1 MKKKIKVAIVGAG
14 NRGGIYA
21 SYALS
26 HPSDMEVCA
35 VVDPNRLHREELGK
49 AHGVKKENLFS
60 SVAEFIAAK
69 AECDVA
75 INATIDGLHYE
86 ISKELLNGG
95 FNVLMEKPITAKKEE
110 LLDLERLAKKNGKLL
125 AVCHVLRYSPFYRTI
140 KEELEKGTI
149 GKITSIE
156 MAEHVEVGH
165 YLESYVVGKWKSEK
179 ECGSS
184 FLLAKSCH
192 DLDVMCWLNNLTE
205 PMKAASFAE
214 RKIFVPENA
223 PEGHGERCYDC
234 ACEKDCK
241 YSLKRFFA
249 LPYSKR
255 IRIVNDINKPLSEIT
270 DEDINEQVKNSDYGK
285 CAYEMKDQADRQHVT
300 IEFANGSIG
309 SFQLVGAAPFGNR
322 YIHIVGENGELY
334 GNMSDGKYLL
344 RTYDFETFKK
354 SERIV
359 DAKGDNSDGHGGGD
373 TGIMR
378 DLIAYLR
385 GEGASVSMT
394 KIEDSVNG
402 HLCVYAAE
410 ASRKENRIVDFSEEF
425 LRG

>member
-1 MKKKIKVAIVGAG
+1 MKKKIKVSIVGAG
-14 NRGGIYA
+14 NRGCIYA

-26 HPSDMEVCA
+26 HPDDMQVCA
-35 VVDPNRLHREELGK
+35 VVDPNVLHRTELGK
-49 AHGVKKENLFS
+49 LHGVKTEMLFS
-60 SVAEFIAAK
+60 SVEDFIQK
-69 AECDVA
+69 KVECDVV
-75 INATIDGLHYE
+75 INATIDQLHY
-86 ISKELLNGG
+86 STTKKLLLSDY
-95 FNVLMEKPITAKKEE
+95 NVLMEKPITANQEE
-110 LLDLERLAKKNGKLL
+110 LLDLERLAKKQGRML

-140 KEELEKGTI
+140 KEELIKGSI
-149 GKITSIE
+149 GKITSIN

-165 YLESYVVGKWKSEK
+165 YLESYVVGKWKSEQ

-192 DLDVMCWLNNLTE
+192 DLDVMCWLNEEVE
-205 PMKAASFAE
+205 PKKVVSFAE
-214 RKIFVPENA
+214 RKIFLPENA
-223 PEGHGERCYDC
+223 PEGHAKRCYEC
-234 ACEKDCK
+234 EREKDCK

-255 IRIVNDINKPLSEIT
+255 IRIVNDINKSLSEIT

-285 CAYEMKDQADRQHVT
+285 CAYEMKDQVDRQHVT
-300 IEFANGSIG
+300 IEFSNGSIG

-322 YIHIVGENGELY
+322 YIHVVGENGELY
-334 GNMSDGKYLL
+334 GNMSEGKYLL
-344 RTYDFETFKK
+344 RTYNFETFQKTEK
-354 SERIV
+354 IV

-385 GEGASVSMT
+385 GEGTSVSMT

-402 HLCVYAAE
+402 HLSVYAAE
-410 ASRKENRIVDFSEEF
+410 ISRKENRIVEFSKEF
-425 LRG
+425 FRD